1 VPISSCSLISNAEKK
16 IPQDMN
22 EKKNFPSPKKN
33 TQLKIMLIF
42 RSKHV
47 HEMMQKC
54 KKKMVNNVK
63 LLKI

>member
-1 VPISSCSLISNAEKK
+1 
-16 IPQDMN
+16 MN
-22 EKKNFPSPKKN
+22 EKKKFPSPKKHTIKN
-33 TQLKIMLIF
+33 YAQIF